1 MADNKISPLYTNLID
16 YLDTY
21 NASVYKHHKTGN
33 VIHLWVKQTKF
44 NYDFDRD
51 IKKAVYDYFKDIIG
65 FFLPGNVK
73 IDNMTQ
79 GNHRLTV
86 TIPKGHEAKLL
97 TVSEDELKDQKVEV
111 TDIMRSVT
119 SATFDNVTYRIN
131 CSSRHIR
138 VYSIPVEHI
147 ATYIQDMYQLFSSKG
162 WLVYRFEE
170 FNDGGDM
177 KNIHFF
183 YKRQLD
189 K

>member
-79 GNHRLTV
+79 GST
-86 TIPKGHEAKLL
+86 LL
-97 TVSEDELKDQKVEV
+97 LNS
-111 TDIMRSVT
+111 
-119 SATFDNVTYRIN
+119 FNFH
-131 CSSRHIR
+131 SRE
-138 VYSIPVEHI
+138 SFFG
-147 ATYIQDMYQLFSSKG
+147 LSKF
-162 WLVYRFEE
+162 FE
-170 FNDGGDM
+170 
-177 KNIHFF
+177 
-183 YKRQLD
+183 
-189 K
+189 

>member
-79 GNHRLTV
+79 
-86 TIPKGHEAKLL
+86 
-97 TVSEDELKDQKVEV
+97 
-111 TDIMRSVT
+111 
-119 SATFDNVTYRIN
+119 
-131 CSSRHIR
+131 
-138 VYSIPVEHI
+138 
-147 ATYIQDMYQLFSSKG
+147 
-162 WLVYRFEE
+162 EE
-170 FNDGGDM
+170 FKRREKESGIEKYYKTAMKPEEKAIVLNDSS
-177 KNIHFF
+177 
-183 YKRQLD
+183 
-189 K
+189 